1 VWFALVQ
8 DGEACLIDFDFAGQP
23 LGPRLYPAGF
33 VDDIRRDGIRHPDAK
48 AGKRLKYEHDCF
60 SAIQLLVLSADSVP
74 MGNCRTAFKAVV
86 NDYASLDSPTDQ
98 TLIELVE
105 RLSRLG
111 FVDSPLDQSAFPPV
125 GPATDLPVKNRHG
138 AVPK

>member
-1 VWFALVQ
+1 MMQ
-8 DGEACLIDFDFAGQP
+8 DGAAYLIDFDFAGEP

-33 VDDIRRDGIRHPDAK
+33 RDDIRRDGIRHPSAK
-48 AGKRLKYEHDCF
+48 AGHQLRYEHDCF

-74 MGNCRTAFKAVV
+74 IDGHYRTAFKAVV
-86 NDYASLDSPTDQ
+86 NDYAFLESPTDQ
-98 TLIELVE
+98 TLNELVD
-105 RLSRLG
+105 RLSRLD

-125 GPATDLPVKNRHG
+125 GPATDSPVKNRHG